1 MTSIAGCVSV
11 EACGDRQCNAS
22 TRGPVT
28 SSAANTLHGHVARV
42 IERHAEALK
51 TRERLHGA
59 RLHICMA
66 DRADRAVG
74 VGKLLRVTACARRV
88 IGPSRKLRSRRV
100 ALATMTEKT
109 GQARMVSAVVQKL

>member
-1 MTSIAGCVSV
+1 MTAVASLVSV
-11 EACGDRQCNAS
+11 EARRDRQCHAS
-22 TRGPVT
+22 ASRPVT

-74 VGKLLRVTACARRV
+74 VGKLLRVTTCARRV
-88 IGPSRKLRSRRV
+88 IRPSRKLRSRRV
-100 ALATMTEKT
+100 ALATMTEET